1 MRWRDRRDCVGGIGE
16 RRIDINT
23 EIAVHAVSWG
33 RRDSSCPDQWAA
45 ASAPEELPTA
55 PVTASVALSL
65 APPRAAGLEKFDF
78 ERRC

>member
-1 MRWRDRRDCVGGIGE
+1 M
-16 RRIDINT
+16 
-23 EIAVHAVSWG
+23 H
-33 RRDSSCPDQWAA
+33 DQWAA

-55 PVTASVALSL
+55 PVTASVALSP